1 MRQDKNT
8 AIQLRMQGKSYSQI
22 SDELKVPK
30 STLSLWLKDVVISIE
45 AKNIIQSRVKSTS
58 LDKLIERNK
67 NRPALVKAQHQI
79 IREAAEIE
87 SKKYFKDPLFVA
99 GLALYW
105 GEGYKR
111 GAEGSKWKSIDF
123 TNSDPEM
130 IKVMIIFF
138 VKFFNIS
145 PKELKAQIQL
155 HDPLKTSAA
164 ISYWVKITGIPAKNF
179 IKTNHSLSTASKQ
192 RVAKKLEF
200 GTIHLRINDVKK
212 FFRLIGWMDG
222 LKKYL

>member
-1 MRQDKNT
+1 MRRDKSI
-8 AIQLRMQGKSYSQI
+8 AIKLRIQGKSYSQI
-22 SDELKVPK
+22 SGELKVPK
-30 STLSLWLKDVVISIE
+30 STLSLWLKDVLLTE
-45 AKNIIQSRVKSTS
+45 TAKNKIQSRIKSTS
-58 LDKLIERNK
+58 LEKLIKRNK
-67 NRPALVKAQHQI
+67 SRPALVEAQHQT
-79 IREAAEIE
+79 IRKAAEIE

-130 IKVMIIFF
+130 IKVMTNFF
-138 VKFFNIS
+138 VKFFDIS
-145 PKELKAQIQL
+145 PEELKAQIQL
-155 HDPLKTSAA
+155 HDSSKTTKVVK
-164 ISYWVKITGIPAKNF
+164 YWSQITGIPANNF
-179 IKTNHSLSTASKQ
+179 IKTCHSISVASKQ

-200 GTIHLRINDVKK
+200 GTIHLRINNVNK